1 MYDYHFHTTFS
12 GDSTIDPEEGIQ
24 RAIKEGI
31 KEIVVT
37 DHIELNVWRPG
48 DIFDHDMVDLPRY
61 FKTFNHLTEKYK
73 GKIAIKIGL
82 EVGLQVE
89 EKQAIDQLIHSYP
102 LDFVIGSTHTI
113 DKIDLYYGKI
123 YEEDKATAYDLYF
136 NEVLRNVKTFDCYN
150 VYGHLDLIIRYALG
164 KYEDVKISTAD
175 MEIVR
180 TILKEIITR
189 GKGIE
194 VNTSGY
200 RYGLNS
206 TNPDMEILKLYRQLG
221 GEIITVGSDAHSI
234 EHLGAN
240 IQETYELLK
249 CLGYKYITTFDR
261 MKPLQIKL

>member
-1 MYDYHFHTTFS
+1 M
-12 GDSTIDPEEGIQ
+12 
-24 RAIKEGI
+24 
-31 KEIVVT
+31 
-37 DHIELNVWRPG
+37 
-48 DIFDHDMVDLPRY
+48 
-61 FKTFNHLTEKYK
+61 
-73 GKIAIKIGL
+73 
-82 EVGLQVE
+82 
-89 EKQAIDQLIHSYP
+89 
-102 LDFVIGSTHTI
+102 
-113 DKIDLYYGKI
+113 
-123 YEEDKATAYDLYF
+123 
-136 NEVLRNVKTFDCYN
+136 
-150 VYGHLDLIIRYALG
+150 
-164 KYEDVKISTAD
+164 KISTAD